1 MTHQDPELT
10 QRISAATIGQP
21 HRGPAT
27 GQLQPAPPG
36 TIAGAADPPGPGSL
50 PPPPPL
56 WPSPGSTPP
65 PALPQS
71 RTTPP
76 RGRIQVP
83 RRWIT
88 AALGVVVVL
97 MAATAAITLAVASGG
112 SAPSVAA
119 APTAKAGRPTTTGAA
134 APTHGGQPTV
144 DALISGYVQAV
155 DNAQGEAAG
164 RFLCGGTGPGPD
176 TAIGWSW
183 TFVMLHEQLQPGP
196 QQIVQSRTVV
206 PLTVLSSGQQSGSY
220 LAVLDHQSGGWCLLG
235 LGS

>member
-1 MTHQDPELT
+1 MTQQDPELT

-21 HRGPAT
+21 HRGPAA
-27 GQLQPAPPG
+27 GQRQPAPPG
-36 TIAGAADPPGPGSL
+36 TIAGTAYPPGPGAGT
-50 PPPPPL
+50 PPPP
-56 WPSPGSTPP
+56 WPSPPPGS
-65 PALPQS
+65 
-71 RTTPP
+71 
-76 RGRIQVP
+76 
-83 RRWIT
+83 T

-97 MAATAAITLAVASGG
+97 MAATAAITLAVAGGG
-112 SAPSVAA
+112 SAPPVAA
-119 APTAKAGRPTTTGAA
+119 APTAKAAQPTTAGAA

-144 DALISGYVQAV
+144 NALISGYVQAV
-155 DNAQGEAAG
+155 NNAQGEAAS

-183 TFVMLHEQLQPGP
+183 TFVMLREQLQPGR

-206 PLTVLSSGQQSGSY
+206 PLTVLSRGQRSGSY